1 MVWSPDVDLVYGG
14 RFARVEWTPH
24 FLEVLMPFLPYEL
37 GGKEAWT
44 TFRKA
49 LERDDVPSLVSLKC
63 CLTHERT

>member
-1 MVWSPDVDLVYGG
+1 MSIWCMGG
-14 RFARVEWTPH
+14 DSRGWNGHHT
-24 FLEVLMPFLPYEL
+24 LEVLMPFLPYEL